1 MTTTV
6 QVTRSTKARRAWR
19 FTRHYLEMV
28 AAMLVGMV
36 TLDPLWLLADA
47 AWTRGTEVELLAMAT
62 AMSVPMVLWMRVRGH
77 GVRPTLE
84 MTAAMYTGFVVLFPF
99 LWGGALS
106 EMGVMMAG
114 HVLMPVFML
123 LAMLAR
129 REEYAGHC

>member
-1 MTTTV
+1 
-6 QVTRSTKARRAWR
+6 
-19 FTRHYLEMV
+19 
-28 AAMLVGMV
+28 
-36 TLDPLWLLADA
+36 
-47 AWTRGTEVELLAMAT
+47 
-62 AMSVPMVLWMRVRGH
+62 
-77 GVRPTLE
+77 

>member
-6 QVTRSTKARRAWR
+6 QVTRSTMARRVWR

-36 TLDPLWLLADA
+36 TLYPLWLLVDA
-47 AWTRGTEVELLAMAT
+47 AWTRGIEVELLEMAT
-62 AMSVPMVLWMRVRGH
+62 AMTVPMVLWMRFRGH

-84 MTAAMYTGFVVLFPF
+84 MTLAMYAGFVVLFPL

-106 EMGVMMAG
+106 EMGVMMTG

-129 REEYAGHC
+129 HEEYAGHC